1 VAVQQGYSK
10 VYRYAEGYPEW
21 LAHGLPTANDP
32 PLPLTASAAEEEGPG
47 SLQGWATLWTLLAV
61 FAGGLALNLT
71 PCIYPLIPITVSY
84 FTGRSGRLLLHGL
97 LYLSGLALTN
107 SILGVVASLSGSLMG
122 GLLRNPIVLFFIA
135 GVMLLLAASMFGMW
149 ELRLP
154 STLTSMAARNRTG
167 YLGSL
172 LLGMTLGIV
181 AAPCIGPFI
190 LGLLAWVAGLGSPLL
205 GFLVF
210 FVLSLGLGLPLFVLA
225 LFSGMLQRMPRS
237 GEWMIW
243 VRKLMGWV
251 LVAMAVYFIRPL
263 LPEAAGVLIMGAA
276 IAAAGLHLGWLE
288 RTGSEWLKIPV
299 GIAGLVM
306 ATVIVGSW
314 LMSAT
319 GVEWRNYSDSLRE
332 EARTSGRAVVID
344 FSAAW
349 CSPCRA
355 MDRITFHDPDVVRVT
370 AADAIMIK
378 VDLTGEGNPLHDRL
392 VREFDIKGVPTIV
405 FLGPGGE
412 ELPALRAASYL
423 APDQFLGR
431 LAEAARGE

>member
-21 LAHGLPTANDP
+21 LAHGLPTESDP
-32 PLPLTASAAEEEGPG
+32 PLPLAAAAEPDGPG
-47 SLQGWATLWTLLAV
+47 SLEGWAMLWTLLAV

-84 FTGRSGRLLLHGL
+84 FTSRSGSLLLHGL
-97 LYLSGLALTN
+97 LYLGGLALTN
-107 SILGVVASLSGSLMG
+107 SILGVAASLSGSLMG
-122 GLLRNPIVLFFIA
+122 GLLRNPVVLCFIA
-135 GVMLLLAASMFGMW
+135 GVMLLLAASMFGIW

-154 STLTSMAARNRTG
+154 TALTSMASRKRSG

-205 GFLVF
+205 GFIVF

-225 LFSGMLQRMPRS
+225 LFSGMLQRLPRS

-243 VRKLMGWV
+243 VRKVMGWV

-263 LPEAAGVLIMGAA
+263 LPEAAGLLLMGSVF
-276 IAAAGLHLGWLE
+276 AAAGLHLGWLE
-288 RTGSEWLKIPV
+288 RGGAEWIKAAV
-299 GIAGLVM
+299 GIAGLVT

-314 LMSAT
+314 LMTAP
-319 GVEWRNYSDSLRE
+319 GVEWQDYSDALRE
-332 EARTSGRAVVID
+332 EARISGRVVVID
-344 FSAAW
+344 FSADW

-355 MDRITFHDPDVVRVT
+355 MDRITFHDSDVVRAA

-378 VDLTGEGNPLHDRL
+378 VDLTGKGSPLHDRL
-392 VREFDIKGVPTIV
+392 VREFDVRGVPTLV

-431 LAEAARGE
+431 LADAARE